1 MRVCRQVTLAAVR
14 EAYEKRG
21 HAAAAAAAA
30 AAVASTLRQAADVQ
44 APSPSLEL
52 TQERVLLSKA
62 EGPSGGG
69 GSCRRQRR

>member
-21 HAAAAAAAA
+21 HAAAAAAAD
-30 AAVASTLRQAADVQ
+30 AVASTLRQAADVQ
-44 APSPSLEL
+44 APSPPLEL

-62 EGPSGGG
+62 ERPSGGG

>member
-21 HAAAAAAAA
+21 HAAAAAAA

>member
-14 EAYEKRG
+14 EAHEKRG

-30 AAVASTLRQAADVQ
+30 LASTLGQAAHVQ

-52 TQERVLLSKA
+52 TQERVLWSKA

-69 GSCRRQRR
+69 GSCRRRRR